1 MATSSL
7 QDILLTEPGLVAKI
21 DSMTELIPG
30 VPGSKQNLK
39 TLLEHLMKRGGFDL
53 GGTDYTSI
61 AILVPRYKKKKQIEV
76 QVLGKAEVV
85 RRADFVFNER
95 PCVCS
100 EVCKCTEE
108 GLLEGLLY
116 AKHNRKRYKEE
127 GPCPDCDRRS
137 HESDRPQKKLKA
149 MGMPKCENC
158 MFKAIVEQ

>member
-1 MATSSL
+1 MATSL
-7 QDILLTEPGLVAKI
+7 QDILATEPGLVAEI
-21 DSMTELIPG
+21 ASMTELIPG

-39 TLLEHLMKRGGFDL
+39 TLLGHLMKRGGFDL
-53 GGTDYTSI
+53 VGTEDHISI
-61 AILVPRYKKKKQIEV
+61 AILVPRYKKKKAFEV

-100 EVCKCTEE
+100 EVFECTEE

-116 AKHNRKRYKEE
+116 AKQNRKRYREE

-137 HESDRPQKKLKA
+137 HESHPPKKKLKA

-158 MFKAIVEQ
+158 MLKAIVA